1 MADEMPPPMPQFG
14 VVERPAKI
22 KPEAEAPAM
31 PTFGPGEPVPYQK
44 DWEKASWE
52 EVGKGFKEQFVPS
65 VGRALKAIPEA
76 IMNPSQ
82 TAEGFKQIGTGI
94 ASKVRGAFGEEKA
107 PEQKMQDEA
116 VINAIIEPFTSMTG
130 FKKALATDPYS
141 VLSIMAIPVSGGAAA
156 AGAGAKAVG
165 TASVAGKALRGVELA
180 GKGAAMAMDPIFG
193 AAKLAGSAYEKGI
206 KPGAQA
212 AISDVSGVSRPAM
225 DLAYEAGRSADPVV
239 KNAFNTFAK
248 GQGKAEDFSQA
259 VSKAASQMRDA
270 EITAW
275 AADKSNVLALKQIV
289 PQQPILDAIQEA
301 RTAIGPRNLSFG
313 PAADAHARLDQLQQ
327 LMARR
332 FNMPQTSPARTLEGF
347 DQLKRT
353 LYEMGEREPS
363 GMVSNAIKKVNSGVR
378 EAMGQI
384 SPEYVNLMEKY
395 QTLNDKI
402 KTVKKSLSTGD
413 NVSAIRELN
422 TFIRGMDDVEKGRFI
437 AELAKYDPRIP
448 YMVAGAT
455 IHQAAGNPS
464 GWGKIL
470 SYGQMANIGYGI
482 HRGDPI
488 HIAGAIGSLGAQ
500 KVFGS
505 PEAVGK
511 LAFTAGQI
519 APYAEPVG
527 KVMAGAAR
535 VLPAPLS
542 RMQNEELLESVREE
556 RKNGGR
562 VLTAD
567 QLVAEVDRAK
577 KRINDDTKVLL
588 NTPDN
593 HVAHAL
599 EVANRHLEG

>member
-1 MADEMPPPMPQFG
+1 MADDMPPPMPQFG
-14 VVERPAKI
+14 VVERPVKI

-31 PTFGPGEPVPYQK
+31 PSFGPGEPVPYQK

-52 EVGKGFKEQFVPS
+52 EVGKGFAKEFLPA
-65 VGRALKAIPEA
+65 VGRGLMAIPEA
-76 IMNPSQ
+76 IMNPGQ

-116 VINAIIEPFTSMTG
+116 VINAIIEPFTSMAG

-141 VLSIMAIPVSGGAAA
+141 VLSIMAIPVSGGASA
-156 AGAGAKAVG
+156 AGAGAKALG
-165 TASVAGKALRGVELA
+165 TASVAGKALRGAELA

-225 DLAYEAGRSADPVV
+225 DLAYEAGRAPDPVV

-470 SYGQMANIGYGI
+470 SYGQMANIG
-482 HRGDPI
+482 
-488 HIAGAIGSLGAQ
+488 
-500 KVFGS
+500 
-505 PEAVGK
+505 
-511 LAFTAGQI
+511 
-519 APYAEPVG
+519 
-527 KVMAGAAR
+527 
-535 VLPAPLS
+535 
-542 RMQNEELLESVREE
+542 
-556 RKNGGR
+556 
-562 VLTAD
+562 
-567 QLVAEVDRAK
+567 
-577 KRINDDTKVLL
+577 
-588 NTPDN
+588 
-593 HVAHAL
+593 
-599 EVANRHLEG
+599 